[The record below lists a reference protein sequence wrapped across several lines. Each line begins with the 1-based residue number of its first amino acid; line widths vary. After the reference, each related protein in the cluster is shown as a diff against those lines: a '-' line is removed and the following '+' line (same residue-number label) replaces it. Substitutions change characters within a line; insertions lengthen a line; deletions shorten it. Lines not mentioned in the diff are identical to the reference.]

1 MDSISRVRICGT
13 RLAMPRECL
22 GFGSRRKSAMLEM
35 VGRTLRMTSSLS
47 LIWGVTV
54 ITSPT
59 ETDWGVVVTVVRAP
73 ALVVWV
79 VSALTLK

>member
-1 MDSISRVRICGT
+1 
-13 RLAMPRECL
+13 MPAGML

-35 VGRTLRMTSSLS
+35 VGRTLRMISSVGLT
-47 LIWGVTV
+47 WGVTV
-54 ITSPT
+54 ITRPT
-59 ETDWGVVVTVVRAP
+59 ETAWGVVVTVVSAP